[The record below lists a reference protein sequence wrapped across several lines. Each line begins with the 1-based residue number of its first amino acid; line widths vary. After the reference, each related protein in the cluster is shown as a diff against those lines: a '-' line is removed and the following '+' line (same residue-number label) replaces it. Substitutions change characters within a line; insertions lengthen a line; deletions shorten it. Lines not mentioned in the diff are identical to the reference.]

1 MDFKSLSRRSSQASS
16 RSIAKGLLFFSGL
29 AALVYQTIWIKQLM
43 LVVGVDVH
51 AVTTGVSGFFAGLA
65 LGSALVGRLADRSR
79 SPLHLYAGLEGPG
92 PPTAG

>member
-43 LVVGVDVH
+43 LVV
-51 AVTTGVSGFFAGLA
+51 
-65 LGSALVGRLADRSR
+65 
-79 SPLHLYAGLEGPG
+79 
-92 PPTAG
+92 